1 MPAAAAAEAAQPQAS
16 ARETALRVLWAIS
29 LAHLLN
35 DLIQSLL
42 PATYPILK
50 EAHGLTFA
58 QIGFIT
64 FTFQVIAAVFQPV
77 VGMYTD
83 RRPKPYSLP
92 AGMAITLVGVLLLSR
107 ASTYGAVLAAAA
119 MVGVGSSI
127 FHPEASRMAHLA
139 AGKKHGFAQSLF
151 QVGGNFGG
159 SLGPLFAA
167 AVIVP
172 FGQHSIAWF
181 SLAALLGIAV
191 LMRVGAWYHEKLRT
205 RLAHGAPAHVIAG
218 PQRPPR
224 HIVAS
229 VAILVALVTSKYFYV
244 VSFTNYYTFYLID
257 KFGVSI
263 RESQTWL
270 FVFLLAI
277 TAGTFAGGP
286 LGDRF
291 GRKII
296 IWISILGVA
305 PFALVL
311 PHANLAWTITLSIF
325 CGAIIASA
333 FSAILV
339 YAQELIPGRVGTI
352 AGLFFGFAFG
362 ISGVASAALGQ
373 LADLTSIRFVFNLCA
388 YLPLVGL
395 LAAFLPNI
403 ERRSA

>member
-1 MPAAAAAEAAQPQAS
+1 MQAATATEAAPPQES
-16 ARETALRVLWAIS
+16 THQTALRVLWALS

-42 PATYPILK
+42 PAVYPLLK

-64 FTFQVIAAVFQPV
+64 FTFQVIAAALQPV

-92 AGMAITLVGVLLLSR
+92 AGMAITLVGVILLSR
-107 ASTYGAVLAAAA
+107 AERYETILAAAA
-119 MVGVGSSI
+119 MIGVGSSI

-172 FGQHSIAWF
+172 FGQGSIAWF

-191 LMRVGAWYHEKLRT
+191 LVRVGAWYHEKLRT
-205 RLAHGAPAHVIAG
+205 RLAHGAPAHVVAG
-218 PQRPPR
+218 PKRPSR
-224 HIVAS
+224 HIIAA

-244 VSFTNYYTFYLID
+244 VSFTNFYTFYLID
-257 KFGVSI
+257 RFRVSI
-263 RESQTWL
+263 PAAQTYL
-270 FVFLLAI
+270 FMFLAAI
-277 TAGTFAGGP
+277 AAGTFAGGP
-286 LGDRF
+286 LGDHF

-305 PFALVL
+305 PFALLL
-311 PHANLAWTITLSIF
+311 PHANLPWTIALSMAA
-325 CGAIIASA
+325 GAIIASA

-362 ISGVASAALGQ
+362 ISGVAASALGH
-373 LADLTSIRFVFNLCA
+373 LADHTSIRFVFNLCA
-388 YLPLVGL
+388 YLPLIGL

-403 ERRSA
+403 ERR

>member
-1 MPAAAAAEAAQPQAS
+1 
-16 ARETALRVLWAIS
+16 VLK
-29 LAHLLN
+29 
-35 DLIQSLL
+35 D
-42 PATYPILK
+42 
-50 EAHGLTFA
+50 AHGLTFA

-64 FTFQVIAAVFQPV
+64 FTFQVIAALFQPV

-92 AGMAITLVGVLLLSR
+92 AGMAVTLVGVLLLSR
-107 ASTYGAVLAAAA
+107 AERYETILAAAA
-119 MVGVGSSI
+119 MIGVGSSI

-139 AGKKHGFAQSLF
+139 AGKKHGFAQALF

-172 FGQHSIAWF
+172 FGQQSIAWF
-181 SLAALLGIAV
+181 ALAALAGIAV
-191 LMRVGAWYHEKLRT
+191 LTRVGAWYHEKLRT
-205 RLAHGAPAHVIAG
+205 RLAHGAPAHVVAG
-218 PQRPPR
+218 PKRPPR
-224 HIVAS
+224 HVLAA

-244 VSFTNYYTFYLID
+244 VSFTNFYTFYLID
-257 KFGVSI
+257 KFRVSI
-263 RESQTWL
+263 PASQTYL
-270 FVFLLAI
+270 FMFLAAI
-277 TAGTFAGGP
+277 AAGTFAGGP

-305 PFALVL
+305 PFALAL
-311 PHANLAWTITLSIF
+311 PYANLPWTIALSM
-325 CGAIIASA
+325 CAGAIIASA

-362 ISGVASAALGQ
+362 ISGVAASALGH
-373 LADLTSIRFVFNLCA
+373 LADHTSIRFVFNVCSF
-388 YLPLVGL
+388 LPLVGL

-403 ERRSA
+403 ERR